1 MNETESSQP
10 SPSEPQPSQTE
21 GTKPCHNCPNKVSQ
35 LTKVVLV
42 VYTGGPPHAQY
53 VALAQAIP
61 PRDETVLLQYGW
73 PMARADGCLEYRG
86 GQVPP
91 VPEGYE
97 ADKDDPY
104 VLKPVWP
111 SCSHRM
117 LRVQMN
123 NDSGLLR
130 VEGVCMD
137 PRSGKKGHETLT
149 VAHCQQCSVR
159 RSILL
164 LDVKLRVTHP
174 GLVRLAGH
182 QLKDPALGK
191 VHQLATNDVNAKLP

>member
-1 MNETESSQP
+1 MNEKQVPTQP
-10 SPSEPQPSQTE
+10 STQPCDDCPHK
-21 GTKPCHNCPNKVSQ
+21 TKPQHS
-35 LTKVVLV
+35 KVVLV

-73 PMARADGCLEYRG
+73 PTTRADGCLEYRG

-97 ADKDDPY
+97 ADRDEPY
-104 VLKPVWP
+104 VLKPIWP

-123 NDSGLLR
+123 NDNGLLK
-130 VEGVCMD
+130 VEGICMD
-137 PRSGKKGHETLT
+137 PRSGRKGHETLT
-149 VAHCQQCSVR
+149 VAHCQQCPVR
-159 RSILL
+159 RPIQP
-164 LDVKLRVTHP
+164 LDAKLDIKLGVTHP

-191 VHQLATNDVNAKLP
+191 VHQLAANDVNAKLP

>member
-1 MNETESSQP
+1 M
-10 SPSEPQPSQTE
+10 
-21 GTKPCHNCPNKVSQ
+21 
-35 LTKVVLV
+35 
-42 VYTGGPPHAQY
+42 
-53 VALAQAIP
+53 
-61 PRDETVLLQYGW
+61 
-73 PMARADGCLEYRG
+73 
-86 GQVPP
+86 PP

-97 ADKDDPY
+97 ADKGEPY

-123 NDSGLLR
+123 NDSGLLS

-159 RSILL
+159 RPIQP
-164 LDVKLRVTHP
+164 LDVKLGMTHP

-191 VHQLATNDVNAKLP
+191 VHQFAADDVNAKLP